1 LNARQFLDSTQAEL
15 VATTVAKNDIVVCTA
30 LVMGQPLLGRNHD
43 DAPNPELE
51 PLPVAWFKY
60 WQTSTGKRARVFQST
75 MGSAHDFQSA
85 GLRRLIV
92 NAAYWSLEMESAIN
106 PTRSVDIVGSYQP
119 LESGF
124 NYKELGVVPKPIS
137 AYR

>member
-1 LNARQFLDSTQAEL
+1 
-15 VATTVAKNDIVVCTA
+15 
-30 LVMGQPLLGRNHD
+30 
-43 DAPNPELE
+43 
-51 PLPVAWFKY
+51 
-60 WQTSTGKRARVFQST
+60 
-75 MGSAHDFQSA
+75 MGSAHDFHSA

-92 NAAYWSLEMESAIN
+92 NATYWSLEMESAIN